1 METST
6 IAVPPVPL
14 ARLVVHLSPFAER
27 MLKALQRL
35 TIEREAHPC
44 GGFTT
49 DDMQWQMGMAFT
61 PDETLWCA
69 LDELTEAG
77 LIRHCGDD
85 EEDAIGT
92 CYEIL
97 HNV

>member
-1 METST
+1 
-6 IAVPPVPL
+6 
-14 ARLVVHLSPFAER
+14 

-35 TIEREAHPC
+35 SNEREAHSC

-49 DDMQWQMGMAFT
+49 DDMQWQMGLAFT
-61 PDETLWCA
+61 LDETLWSA
-69 LDELTEAG
+69 LDELTEAR

-85 EEDAIGT
+85 DEDAIGT

-97 HNV
+97 HNDKDVQPRERK